1 MRSRETPP
9 FLPRGGCW
17 PNPEQELLLQAAL
30 FRGERSLN
38 AWRLWKKRTD
48 IEVDKLDLGSFRLL
62 PLVYRNLCDQE
73 RNDPL
78 IEKLKGIYRLH
89 WYKNQRLFHHMTPVL
104 KSFHAAGIK
113 TMILKGAA
121 ISLEYYRDYG
131 LRAMGDFDVLV
142 PTRQALEAIVLL
154 KSMGW
159 MTRGIASEALTED
172 YRAVRHS
179 QAFRDSS
186 DCELDFHWHILSG
199 NPAADADDDFW
210 EGARAITIQGVSTLI
225 LNPTDQLLH
234 VCVHGAAW
242 DAAPHLRWVAD
253 AMVILKVAKSEIDW
267 SRLLLQAQKC
277 RVTMPLKETF
287 AYLRAKFDAPVSA
300 EILKALQNTPVSKRE
315 CRVYRYSTSPP
326 TFLSGLV
333 KFWLINSRSTGEVGF
348 WKKLMQFSKNLPYWN
363 MPPLWKVPFHIIF
376 RGARK
381 LGPIMLWCT
390 SRFFKKLRATYGQ
403 PSH

>member
-1 MRSRETPP
+1 MRDRGTSPL
-9 FLPRGGCW
+9 LPRGGCW

-30 FRGERSLN
+30 FQGEGSIH
-38 AWRLWKKRTD
+38 AWHLWKKGTD
-48 IEVDKLDLGSFRLL
+48 IETNTLDLSSFRLL
-62 PLVYRNLCDQE
+62 PQVYRNLCDQGLS
-73 RNDPL
+73 DPL

-121 ISLEYYRDYG
+121 LSLQYYRDYG

-142 PTRQALEAIVLL
+142 PTRQSLEAITLL
-154 KSMGW
+154 KSLGW
-159 MTRGIASEALTED
+159 TPKWDLPEK
-172 YRAVRHS
+172 YRSLRHS
-179 QAFRDSS
+179 QPFRGSG

-210 EGARAITIQGVSTLI
+210 EEAQEVKIQDLSTRT

-234 VCVHGAAW
+234 VCVHGATW
-242 DAAPHLRWVAD
+242 DEVPHLRWVAD
-253 AMVILKVAKSEIDW
+253 AMMILKVAKSEIDW
-267 SRLLLQAQKC
+267 SRLLIQARK
-277 RVTMPLKETF
+277 RRLVIPLRETF
-287 AYLRAKFDAPVSA
+287 AYLRDKFDAQVSA
-300 EILKALQNTPVSKRE
+300 EILKALQNIPVSKRE
-315 CRVYRYSTSPP
+315 YRVYRYSTGPP
-326 TFLSGLV
+326 TFLSILV
-333 KFWLINSRSTGEVGF
+333 KLWLINSRLTGEVGF

-381 LGPIMLWCT
+381 LGRIMLWCT
-390 SRFFKKLRATYGQ
+390 RRFFKKPRATYGQ
-403 PSH
+403 PAH

>member
-1 MRSRETPP
+1 MRSRGTSPL
-9 FLPRGGCW
+9 LPRGGCW

-30 FRGERSLN
+30 FQGERSLN

-104 KSFHAAGIK
+104 KSFCAAGIK

-121 ISLEYYRDYG
+121 LSLQYYRDYG
-131 LRAMGDFDVLV
+131 LRAMDDFDVLV
-142 PTRQALEAIVLL
+142 PTRQALEAITLL
-154 KSMGW
+154 KGLGW
-159 MTRGIASEALTED
+159 TPKRDLSEE
-172 YRAVRHS
+172 YRLLRHS
-179 QAFRDSS
+179 ESFNDSS
-186 DCELDFHWHILSG
+186 DCELDFHWHLLRG
-199 NPAADADDDFW
+199 NLTADADDDFW
-210 EGARAITIQGVSTLI
+210 EGAQAINIQGVPTLI

-242 DAAPHLRWVAD
+242 DAAPHLRWVTD
-253 AMVILKVAKSEIDW
+253 AIVILKVAKSEIDW

-277 RVTMPLKETF
+277 RVTMPLRETF
-287 AYLRAKFDAPVSA
+287 AYLRDKFDAPVSA
-300 EILKALQNTPVSKRE
+300 EVLKTLQNTPVSKRE
-315 CRVYRYSTSPP
+315 YRVYRYSTSPP

-333 KFWLINSRSTGEVGF
+333 KFWLINSRLTGEVGF
-348 WKKLMQFSKNLPYWN
+348 WKKLMQFSKNLSYWN
-363 MPPLWKVPFHIIF
+363 MPPLWKVPFHIVF

-381 LGPIMLWCT
+381 LGRTTLWYA
-390 SRFFKKLRATYGQ
+390 SRFF
-403 PSH
+403 